1 MRNWQFILITLVPRS
16 RLVKNLTLASLSF
29 LGLLVVIRTVLW
41 SRASLS
47 HSFLESPTQSIP
59 VSKHNINLVVYN
71 RVPKTGGTS
80 LVHLIYHL
88 CKRNNVG
95 ITMVNISWNGVYLNR
110 FNQLQLVH
118 NMSNRRYARP
128 LLLHGHFVFLDF
140 AQLGSTLQ
148 PTYLNMIRDPLE
160 RLVSHYYFLRFGDD
174 FRPNVIRKRM
184 KHSDRQQTFDD
195 CVVNG
200 GLDCQPKDLWVQVPF
215 FCGHAAYCRI
225 PGNPEALE
233 TAKRRV
239 AEDYLLVGLTEEFD
253 EFVTLLEKLLPRF
266 FQGST
271 GLLQGADGWH
281 LRRTKHKLPI
291 NASTRAV
298 FRDSRVWQIEQ
309 AFYEFV
315 RAEFWTIR
323 NALIH
328 GPRIDLHQTSV
339 QVNQWIEQQFFFQ
352 RTRPEN
358 VD

>member
-1 MRNWQFILITLVPRS
+1 MRNRQVTRITLPPRS

-29 LGLLVVIRTVLW
+29 LGLLVVIRTLLW

-47 HSFLESPTQSIP
+47 HSFLESPTQSISG
-59 VSKHNINLVVYN
+59 SKHNINLVVYN

-128 LLLHGHFVFLDF
+128 LLLHGHFVFLNF
-140 AQLGSTLQ
+140 AQFGSTLQ
-148 PTYLNMIRDPLE
+148 PIYLNMIRDPLE

-200 GLDCQPKDLWVQVPF
+200 GFDCQPKDLWVQVPF

-239 AEDYLLVGLTEEFD
+239 TEDYLLVGLTEEFD

-271 GLLQGADGWH
+271 DLLQGADGWH
-281 LRRTKHKLPI
+281 LRRTKHKFPV

-328 GPRIDLHQTSV
+328 GPRIDLHQTSA

-352 RTRPEN
+352 RTRPEA